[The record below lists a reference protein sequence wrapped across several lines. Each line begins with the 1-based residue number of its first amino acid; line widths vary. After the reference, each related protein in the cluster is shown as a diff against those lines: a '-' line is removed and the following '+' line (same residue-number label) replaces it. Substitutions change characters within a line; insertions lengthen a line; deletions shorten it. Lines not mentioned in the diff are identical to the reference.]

1 MLVWLAE
8 HLVKYYSGF
17 NVFSYLT
24 FRAIVS
30 LLTALF
36 ISLWM
41 GPRMIAHLQKL
52 SFGQVVRNDGPES
65 HFSKRGTPT
74 MGGIMIL
81 TAIVISVLLWA
92 YPSNP
97 YVWCVLV
104 VLVGYGVIG
113 FVDDYR
119 KVVRKDTKGLIARW
133 KYFWMSVIALGVAFA
148 LYLAGKDT
156 PATQLVVPF
165 FKDVMPQ
172 LGLFYILLAYF
183 VIVGTGNAVNL
194 TDGLDGL
201 AIMPTVF
208 VAGGFALVAWA
219 TGNMNFASYL
229 HIPYL
234 RHAGELVIV
243 CTAIVGAGL
252 GFLWF
257 NTYPAQV
264 FMGDVGSLALGGAL
278 GIIAVL
284 LRQEFLLVI
293 MGGVFV
299 VETLSVILQVG
310 SFKLRGQRIFRMAPI
325 HHHYEL
331 KGWPEPRVIVRFWII
346 SLMLVL
352 IGLANAE
359 GTLIMADYQGKNV
372 VIIGLGLTGLSCVDF
387 FLARGVTPRVMDTRM
402 TPPGLDK
409 LPEAVERH
417 TGSLNDEW
425 LMAAD
430 LIVASPGIALAHPS
444 LSAAADAGI
453 EIVGDIELFCRE
465 AQAPIVAITGS
476 NGKSTVTTLVGE
488 MAKAA
493 GVNVGVGGNI
503 GLPALMLLDAE
514 CELYV
519 LELSS
524 FQLETTSSLQAVAAT
539 ILNVTEDHMDRYPFG
554 LQQYRAAKLRIYE
567 NAKVCV
573 VNADDALTMPIR
585 GADERCV
592 SFGVNMGDYHL
603 NHQQGE
609 TWLRVKGEK
618 VLNVK
623 EMKLS
628 GQHNYTNALAA
639 LALADA
645 AGLPRASSL
654 KALTTFTGLPHRFEV
669 VLEHNGVRW
678 INDSK
683 ATNVGSTEAALN
695 GLQVDGTLHLLLG
708 GDGKSADFSPLA
720 RYLNGDNVRLYCFG
734 RDGAQLAAL
743 RPEVAE
749 QTETMEQAM
758 RLLALRVQ
766 PGDMVLLSPACASL
780 DQFKNFEQR
789 GNEFARLAKELG

>member
-41 GPRMIAHLQKL
+41 GPRMIARLQKL

-81 TAIVISVLLWA
+81 TAIVVSVLLWA

-97 YVWCVLV
+97 YVWCVLT
-104 VLVGYGVIG
+104 VLVGYGIIG

-148 LYLAGKDT
+148 LYMAGKDT

-172 LGLFYILLAYF
+172 LGLFYVLLAYF

-208 VAGGFALVAWA
+208 VAAGFALVAWA
-219 TGNMNFASYL
+219 TGNMNFANYL

-264 FMGDVGSLALGGAL
+264 FMGDVGSLALGGSL

-352 IGLANAE
+352 IGLA
-359 GTLIMADYQGKNV
+359 TLIMADYQGKKV
-372 VIIGLGLTGLSCVDF
+372 VIIGLGMTGLSCVDF
-387 FLARGVTPRVMDTRM
+387 FMARGVTPRVMDTRVA
-402 TPPGLDK
+402 PAGLDK
-409 LPEAVERH
+409 LPEAVERYV
-417 TGSLNDEW
+417 GGLNEDW
-425 LMAAD
+425 LLTAD

-444 LSAAADAGI
+444 LSAAADAGV

-465 AQAPIVAITGS
+465 AQAPIIAITGS
-476 NGKSTVTTLVGE
+476 NGKSTVTSLVGE

-493 GVNVGVGGNI
+493 GLNVGVGGNI
-503 GLPALMLLDAE
+503 GLPALMLLDPE
-514 CELYV
+514 RELYV

-524 FQLETTSSLQAVAAT
+524 FQLETTSSLRAVAAT
-539 ILNVTEDHMDRYPFG
+539 ILNVTEDHMDRYPLG
-554 LQQYRAAKLRIYE
+554 LQQYRAAKLRVYE
-567 NAKVCV
+567 NARACI
-573 VNADDALTMPIR
+573 VNADDALTMPVR
-585 GADERCV
+585 GADDRCI
-592 SFGVNMGDYHL
+592 SFGVDVGDYHL
-603 NHQQGE
+603 NRQQGE

-623 EMKLS
+623 EMKIS
-628 GQHNYTNALAA
+628 GQHNYSNALAA

-645 AGLPRASSL
+645 ASLPRASSL
-654 KALTTFTGLPHRFEV
+654 KALTTFTGLAHRFQQ

-695 GLQVDGTLHLLLG
+695 GLHLDGTLYLLLG
-708 GDGKSADFSPLA
+708 GDGKSADFTPLS
-720 RYLNGDNVRLYCFG
+720 RYLTGDNVRLYCFG

-743 RPEVAE
+743 RPDVAV

-758 RLLALRVQ
+758 RQIAPQVV

-789 GNEFARLAKELG
+789 GDVFARLAKELG